1 MKIYKIHMV
10 LSLVMP
16 RLKQYDLGD
25 YNNSTPIIFVEA
37 EDPDDACYIA
47 THKLASRILRKDHSV
62 ETLNFI
68 KDIMHDI
75 RIIKIE
81 VPS

>member
-1 MKIYKIHMV
+1 MKIYKVHMV
-10 LSLVMP
+10 LTLVMP
-16 RLKQYDLGD
+16 RLKQYNLGD
-25 YNNSTPIIFVEA
+25 YNSSTPIIFVEA

-47 THKLASRILRKDHSV
+47 THKFVSKILKKDHSV
-62 ETLNFI
+62 ETLKFA
-68 KDIMHDI
+68 KEIMHDV

>member
-1 MKIYKIHMV
+1 MKIFKVYMV
-10 LSLVMP
+10 LTFVIP
-16 RLKQYDLGD
+16 RLKEYDLGD

-37 EDPDDACYIA
+37 EDPDDACYKA
-47 THKLASRILRKDHSV
+47 THNLASTLLRKDHSV
-62 ETLNFI
+62 QTLNFI
-68 KDIMHDI
+68 KDIMHDV

>member
-1 MKIYKIHMV
+1 MV
-10 LSLVMP
+10 LTLVMP

-37 EDPDDACYIA
+37 EDPDDACFQA

-68 KDIMHDI
+68 KDLMHDI